1 MRQLPLPL
9 VLYVGAQ
16 VVGGDWVGRG
26 APAPSECSRLSPASL
41 GGCFFPMIFG
51 CRVFADLSY
60 GSWHVAVVRRRRVVS
75 VSGARCGY
83 VLGEP
88 FGEAV
93 RFCYEVEIYV
103 HS

>member
-1 MRQLPLPL
+1 
-9 VLYVGAQ
+9 
-16 VVGGDWVGRG
+16 
-26 APAPSECSRLSPASL
+26 
-41 GGCFFPMIFG
+41 MIFG

-93 RFCYEVEIYV
+93 RFCYEPCGFA
-103 HS
+103 HSYGGLAGRGPALGWRAAFELDFVALPASSAPPFILPCGRSPSR